1 MSRRSLTHKVRRVG
15 APPELLDRFEPIDL
29 ETLDAQAA
37 LQKRVDNKYLVP
49 ADALDSLFERLRPG
63 YRALEIEGRRQAQY
77 ESVYFDT
84 GSLRC
89 FHDHVEGRVPR
100 AKVRTRLYVETDVCV
115 FEAKVKLDDDETVK
129 ASLDYDTA
137 ERDRITP
144 EAREFLEQQL
154 VRRRLELPLDALAA
168 TLTTRFRRATLGA
181 RESAERITFDDDL
194 MLELSTGATARL
206 RADHL
211 LVETKS
217 ETGESE
223 ADRVLREAG
232 YEPTALSKYRA
243 GIGLLVEGAS
253 PPDVQG
259 WFSTLSG

>member
-1 MSRRSLTHKVRRVG
+1 VRRVVEP
-15 APPELLDRFEPIDL
+15 ADLFDRFEPIDL
-29 ETLDAQAA
+29 ETLDAKAA

-49 ADALDSLFERLRPG
+49 ADALDSLLERLRPD
-63 YRALEIEGRRQAQY
+63 YRALEIDGRREALY

-89 FHDHVEGRVPR
+89 FDDHIKGRIPR
-100 AKVRTRLYVETDVCV
+100 AKVRTRLYVESGVCV
-115 FEAKVKLDDDETVK
+115 FEAKVKLEDDETVK
-129 ASLDYDTA
+129 ESLDYDA
-137 ERDRITP
+137 AHRDRITP

-168 TLTTRFRRATLGA
+168 TLTTRYRRATLGA
-181 RESAERITFDDDL
+181 RASAERITFDGEL
-194 MLELSTGATARL
+194 LLSLSTGASARL
-206 RADHL
+206 QSDHL

-232 YEPTALSKYRA
+232 YEPASLSKYRA

-259 WFSTLSG
+259 WFTTTGPSRGAA

>member
-1 MSRRSLTHKVRRVG
+1 MSRRSLTHKVRRVV
-15 APPELLDRFEPIDL
+15 APAELLDRFEPIDL

-49 ADALDSLFERLRPG
+49 ADALDSLFERLHPG
-63 YRALEIEGRRQAQY
+63 YRALEIDGRRQALY

-89 FHDHVEGRVPR
+89 FKDHVEGRTPR
-100 AKVRTRLYVETDVCV
+100 AKVRTRLYVETGVCV

-129 ASLDYDTA
+129 ASLDYETA
-137 ERDRITP
+137 QRDRITP

-154 VRRRLELPLDALAA
+154 VRRGLELPLDALAA

-181 RESAERITFDDDL
+181 RTSAERVTFDDEL
-194 MLELSTGATARL
+194 LLELSTGAGARL
-206 RADHL
+206 RSDHL

-223 ADRVLREAG
+223 ADRLLREAG
-232 YEPTALSKYRA
+232 YEPTSLSKYRA

-253 PPDVQG
+253 PPGVQG
-259 WFSTLSG
+259 WFTTLSG